1 MSGHGQSGWAQTLE
15 VPFAPGPW
23 SPSVYSVLS
32 VLYCVLCTVLCTLYW
47 LWSLYCAVHSS
58 SPAVPTSS
66 FSPLPGMRKVILAPT
81 DGQGEVSYAEAG
93 GEA

>member
-32 VLYCVLCTVLCTLYW
+32 VLYCVLCTGSGLCTVLFT
-47 LWSLYCAVHSS
+47 
-58 SPAVPTSS
+58 PALQQCRQAA
-66 FSPLPGMRKVILAPT
+66 SPLCLA
-81 DGQGEVSYAEAG
+81 
-93 GEA
+93 